1 MLTALFWLTSLMQ
14 LCFET
19 EEKARR
25 LLQNVSS
32 LLKPGGYFLGI
43 TPDSSTIWY
52 GTSLSKAYYYSL
64 VFSCTLCFILFF
76 WWKEI
81 RDICVQINFC
91 RFRGEFTHLTRL
103 AWNKSVVIRIYFILN
118 ELLPWHCVVLLK
130 DRKFGFSC
138 ILLYFYRYCK
148 QKHFH
153 YSQEKQRLGNL
164 IDVQVHCPTYSVL
177 SLKLDM
183 KLYKILVFT
192 L

>member
-1 MLTALFWLTSLMQ
+1 MQ

-52 GTSLSKAYYYSL
+52 GTSLSKAYYSP

-76 WWKEI
+76 WWKKI
-81 RDICVQINFC
+81 HDICVQINFC
-91 RFRGEFTHLTRL
+91 RFRGESSHLTRL
-103 AWNKSVVIRIYFILN
+103 AWNKSVTILIYFILN
-118 ELLPWHCVVLLK
+118 DLLPWHCVVLLK
-130 DRKFGFSC
+130 DRKFGFSW
-138 ILLYFYRYCK
+138 ILLYFYRCK
-148 QKHFH
+148 QKHF
-153 YSQEKQRLGNL
+153 QRPGNL
-164 IDVQVHCPTYSVL
+164 IDVQVHCPTYSIL

-183 KLYKILVFT
+183 KLDKILVFT